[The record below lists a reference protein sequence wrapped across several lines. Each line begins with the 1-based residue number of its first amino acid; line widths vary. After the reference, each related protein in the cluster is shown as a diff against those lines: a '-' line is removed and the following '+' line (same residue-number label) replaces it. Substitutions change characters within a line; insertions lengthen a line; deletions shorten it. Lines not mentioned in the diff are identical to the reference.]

1 MKFCEQLNRYLEE
14 LDCTAKELGEAAGL
28 SDATVSR
35 YRNGERVPEL
45 NSAAFKQL
53 CSGLAILAR
62 QHGLTENAP
71 EQIAAQFKNC
81 TDLQVTDKLR
91 LCESFNLLVLTL
103 NLNISRLC
111 RFINYDTSTVFRI
124 RNGTRRPADPVRFAS
139 DVAQY
144 IAQEPLAEA
153 EIAAL
158 AELTEIGRAHV

>member
-35 YRNGERVPEL
+35 YRTGERVPEL

-53 CSGLAILAR
+53 CSGLAVLAS

-103 NLNISRLC
+103 NLNVSRL
-111 RFINYDTSTVFRI
+111 Y
-124 RNGTRRPADPVRFAS
+124 
-139 DVAQY
+139 
-144 IAQEPLAEA
+144 
-153 EIAAL
+153 
-158 AELTEIGRAHV
+158 